1 MHKIKGFSPSPSL
14 VTSSQSLLD
23 WCQEVT
29 QGHKGLKITNF
40 STSWRN
46 GLAFCAI
53 LHHFQPEKI
62 NYEMLDPYDIK
73 INNKRLFMALQN
85 LAYRG

>member
-1 MHKIKGFSPSPSL
+1 MSLSLSQSTSSL
-14 VTSSQSLLD
+14 VQSSLSLLE

-29 QGHKGLKITNF
+29 QGHKGVRITNF

-53 LHHFQPEKI
+53 LHHFYPEK
-62 NYEMLDPYDIK
+62 M
-73 INNKRLFMALQN
+73 
-85 LAYRG
+85 